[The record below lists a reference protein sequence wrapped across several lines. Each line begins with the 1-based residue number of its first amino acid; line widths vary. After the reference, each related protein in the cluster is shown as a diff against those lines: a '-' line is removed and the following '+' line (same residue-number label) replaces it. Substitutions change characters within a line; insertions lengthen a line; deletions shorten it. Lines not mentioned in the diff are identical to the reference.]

1 MERLVVCQGTA
12 QLVTAVSALRAHAK
26 RAKTDTDETPS
37 RDHLLICGLAVP
49 ERQADEFARVIER
62 MAALL
67 HPFASISRLDDGTLE
82 QLIETAQSGVS
93 ARAIAD
99 RLQKV
104 TGVEKVDEVFTVR
117 DWQACNELA
126 LGAYPEATHVC
137 YGDSVGVYLPRG
149 FMSPRRSAWSRVAA
163 QLRRWR
169 QPQQGLLGN
178 QRVDINY
185 LLLPGAFG
193 IPPGGEVVR
202 TQATTLRDLFG
213 SLAPLLDGPALADV
227 HQKTAGRPV
236 WVLLGSNFSE
246 QGLMTPES
254 EASAYRDWIEGLH
267 PEPGAVLLIKSHPR
281 DDKSKRALLE
291 KQLLGLFDDVWCA
304 DSVGSAYLPVEVL
317 LLELGSVVGS
327 LRCLTV
333 STACLGTH
341 FVVESKTDIG
351 LGETLVARYMAPDRQ
366 QQRLQHERDLRRL
379 CVT

>member
-26 RAKTDTDETPS
+26 RAGTKADETPS

-49 ERQADEFARVIER
+49 EGQADEFARVIER

-67 HPFASISRLDDGTLE
+67 HPFASISRLDDGALE
-82 QLIETAQSGVS
+82 QLIDSAQRGAG
-93 ARAIAD
+93 AREVAG

-149 FMSPRRSAWSRVAA
+149 FMSPRRSPWSRVAA
-163 QLRRWR
+163 RLRQWGQAR
-169 QPQQGLLGN
+169 QGLLDN
-178 QRVDINY
+178 PRVDINY

-193 IPPGGEVVR
+193 MPPGGEVVR

-213 SLAPLLDGPALADV
+213 SLASLLDGPALEEIR
-227 HQKTAGRPV
+227 QRTAGRSV

-254 EASAYRDWIEGLH
+254 EASAYRDWIEGLQ

-281 DDKSKRALLE
+281 DDRGKRPLLE
-291 KQLLGLFDDVWCA
+291 KQLLGLFDEVWCA

-317 LLELGSVVGS
+317 LLELVSVVDS

-351 LGETLVARYMAPDRQ
+351 FGEALVARYMAPDRQ
-366 QQRLQHERDLRRL
+366 QQRLRHERDLRRL
-379 CVT
+379 CVA